1 MTVAPPRRRSRIV
14 FWIAALVVVSAIV
27 ATALLANDKR
37 NLRAIA
43 ERYHVAWLDFPPTI
57 PPRQPP
63 QARRT
68 RRLAV
73 SPVVGNPVPPR
84 IFSDLR
90 AAPSTFLRH
99 WKISGETIC
108 DRLAQAGI
116 AIGRWQQ
123 GDLDSSTFEC
133 SYETPISE
141 TTTVEQPSLFVIVRG
156 TSVGDVVN
164 VRIKAILPDSP
175 AGADLNRQFQALV
188 RVLVQE
194 TQWRDLNDAAGQIE
208 KLQNVTQSAFGAK
221 LVFSHEF
228 ANPRRFNLIL
238 DLDKPTKDQAAT
250 AAYFDTSKRLA
261 APEAADER

>member
-1 MTVAPPRRRSRIV
+1 MTVALPRRRSRIV
-14 FWIAALVVVSAIV
+14 FWIAAITIVSAIV

-43 ERYHVAWLDFPPTI
+43 ERYHIAWLDFAPTI

-63 QARRT
+63 PAKRT
-68 RRLAV
+68 RRIAV
-73 SPVVGNPVPPR
+73 SPAVGKPVPLR
-84 IFSDLR
+84 IFTDLQ
-90 AAPSTFLRH
+90 AAPSSFLRH

-108 DRLAQAGI
+108 NRIAQAGV
-116 AIGRWQQ
+116 AVGGWKQ
-123 GDLDSSTFEC
+123 GDLDRSTFEC
-133 SYETPISE
+133 SYETPISD
-141 TTTVEQPSLFVIVRG
+141 TATSEQPSLFVIVRG
-156 TSVGDVVN
+156 TSDGDVAN

-188 RVLVQE
+188 RILVQE
-194 TQWRDLNDAAGQIE
+194 TQWLDLNEATDQIE

-238 DLDKPTKDQAAT
+238 DLDKPNKDQLAT
-250 AAYFDTSKRLA
+250 AAFFDTSKWFAVR
-261 APEAADER
+261 EATSER

>member
-14 FWIAALVVVSAIV
+14 FWIAALAVVSAIA

-43 ERYHVAWLDFPPTI
+43 ERYHIAWLDFAPTI
-57 PPRQPP
+57 PPRLPP
-63 QARRT
+63 PVKHAR
-68 RRLAV
+68 LIAV
-73 SPVVGNPVPPR
+73 SPAVEIPLPPR
-84 IFSDLR
+84 LFSDLQ
-90 AAPSTFLRH
+90 AAPSSFLRR

-108 DRLAQAGI
+108 GRIAQAGI
-116 AIGRWQQ
+116 AIGRWKQ

-141 TTTVEQPSLFVIVRG
+141 TATSEQPSLFVIVRG
-156 TSVGDVVN
+156 TSDGEVAN

-194 TQWRDLNDAAGQIE
+194 TQWRDLDEAAAQIE
-208 KLQNVTQSAFGAK
+208 KLQNVSQSTFGAK

-238 DLDKPTKDQAAT
+238 DLDKPTRDQVVT
-250 AAYFDTSKRLA
+250 ASFFDRSKQLPLPKTPVGR
-261 APEAADER
+261 

>member
-14 FWIAALVVVSAIV
+14 FWIAALAIVSAIA

-43 ERYHVAWLDFPPTI
+43 ERYHIGWLNFAPTI

-63 QARRT
+63 PARHT
-68 RRLAV
+68 RPITV
-73 SPVVGNPVPPR
+73 SPAVGKPVPPR
-84 IFSDLR
+84 MFSNLQ
-90 AAPSTFLRH
+90 AVPSTFLRH
-99 WKISGETIC
+99 WKISGETVC
-108 DRLAQAGI
+108 DRLGQAGI
-116 AIGRWQQ
+116 AIGRWKQ

-141 TTTVEQPSLFVIVRG
+141 TAISEQPSLFVIVRG
-156 TSVGDVVN
+156 TSDGDVAN
-164 VRIKAILPDSP
+164 VRIKAILPDTP

-194 TQWRDLNDAAGQIE
+194 TQWHDLDDAVAQIE

-238 DLDKPTKDQAAT
+238 DLDKPTRDQIAT
-250 AAYFDTSKRLA
+250 AAFFDTSKRFSL
-261 APEAADER
+261 PEAPAER